1 VAAAGETANG
11 LLRDDVRPMVGDLRS
26 AIAAA
31 TQALKQVEQTAAAAQ
46 PGAESFSRDTIPEAN
61 RLIRQLQD
69 VSQALG
75 AVSAKLDE
83 DPLGA
88 MVGGR
93 RLPDYQPEDRKK

>member
-1 VAAAGETANG
+1 MVADLRTAIGTANAALAQVQKTAAAG
-11 LLRDDVRPMVGDLRS
+11 
-26 AIAAA
+26 
-31 TQALKQVEQTAAAAQ
+31 Q

-75 AVSAKLDE
+75 AISAKLDE

-88 MVGGR
+88 VVGGR
-93 RLPDYQPEDRKK
+93 RLPDYQPENRK